1 MIKASHNKLY
11 EVFFDN
17 YIRLLLKIDFREVNI
32 IRPGLED
39 QGKAVLLL
47 GNHFSWWDGFFAR
60 YINNRVFRRR
70 FHVMMLEDPLK
81 KRMFLNK
88 LGAFSIKKNSKT
100 CLVSLDYAAELLEDK
115 NNLVLLFPQGSIQS
129 QHNRP
134 LTFEKGWFRILE
146 KQSGKVQMV
155 FVACL
160 TDYFSRRKP
169 TLNIYLEN
177 YEPGESFSKEVFQD
191 AYNVFFEN
199 CINQQ
204 KELR

>member
-39 QGKAVLLL
+39 QEKAVLLL

-100 CLVSLDYAAELLEDK
+100 GLESLEYAAGLLEDK

-129 QHNRP
+129 HHNRP
-134 LTFEKGWFRILE
+134 LTFEKGWFRILN
-146 KQSGKVQMV
+146 KISGHFQVV
-155 FVACL
+155 FMAGLV
-160 TDYFSRRKP
+160 DYFSHRKP
-169 TLNIYLEN
+169 TLSIYLEN
-177 YEPGESFSKEVFQD
+177 YNPGEPFNKEVFQD
-191 AYNVFFEN
+191 AYNAFFEN
-199 CINQQ
+199 CITQQ
-204 KELR
+204 KEPQ